1 MARYTGPLCRL
12 CRRAGEKLLLKG
24 ERCATSKCALEKRA
38 VPPGHRA
45 VSHRAKKLSERG
57 LQLKKKQ
64 KARYTYGVLERQFR
78 GYFAQAKRT
87 PGATGENLLQLLE
100 RRLDNVVFRLGFAS
114 SRPQARQEVRHGHIM
129 VNGCKVNIP
138 SYLIKPGDI
147 ITWRERS
154 TETELYKKA
163 CEEIEDKLVPN
174 WLRLDRENLSGQ
186 VLSLPIREEMD
197 AKFDEK
203 AIVEYY
209 SR

>member
-1 MARYTGPLCRL
+1 
-12 CRRAGEKLLLKG
+12 
-24 ERCATSKCALEKRA
+24 
-38 VPPGHRA
+38 
-45 VSHRAKKLSERG
+45 
-57 LQLKKKQ
+57 
-64 KARYTYGVLERQFR
+64 
-78 GYFAQAKRT
+78 
-87 PGATGENLLQLLE
+87 
-100 RRLDNVVFRLGFAS
+100 
-114 SRPQARQEVRHGHIM
+114 M